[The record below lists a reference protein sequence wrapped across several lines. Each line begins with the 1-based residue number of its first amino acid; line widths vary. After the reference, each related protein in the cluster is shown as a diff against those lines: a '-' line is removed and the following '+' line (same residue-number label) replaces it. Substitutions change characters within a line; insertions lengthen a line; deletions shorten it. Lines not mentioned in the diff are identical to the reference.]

1 MKKHVF
7 NAGPCILPQPAIE
20 SAIAAIKDFDGTGVG
35 LLEISHRT
43 PGWERIMAETE
54 QLWRD
59 LLHIPDGYKVL
70 FLGGGAST
78 QFCYVPY
85 NLMARKAAYLQTGT
99 WAKKAAKE
107 ARLFGEVEIVA
118 SSEDKNYS
126 YIPTGYTVPT
136 DADYFHITTNYSIF
150 GTELHTDLDSPVP
163 LVADM

>member
-99 WAKKAAKE
+99 WAKKAAK
-107 ARLFGEVEIVA
+107 AQAKANKDSGEVKA
-118 SSEDKNYS
+118 AKAPKAQKS
-126 YIPTGYTVPT
+126 T
-136 DADYFHITTNYSIF
+136 
-150 GTELHTDLDSPVP
+150 PVRS
-163 LVADM
+163 VRRRR

>member
-59 LLHIPDGYKVL
+59 LLHIPDTWMKL
-70 FLGGGAST
+70 FANILVIIAN
-78 QFCYVPY
+78 YVFS
-85 NLMARKAAYLQTGT
+85 K
-99 WAKKAAKE
+99 
-107 ARLFGEVEIVA
+107 LFVFRP
-118 SSEDKNYS
+118 SRRS
-126 YIPTGYTVPT
+126 
-136 DADYFHITTNYSIF
+136 
-150 GTELHTDLDSPVP
+150 
-163 LVADM
+163 